1 MPVGKFCANKVLNS
15 SLGFKFW
22 ARGIVLQDLNRRISF
37 CTSHFSSDST
47 KCKADGR
54 CYDFK
59 LEFKTQVIYTD
70 KMLSSNALS
79 VFILHHYLN
88 GLGDIN
94 LCSIQDIMRASEPAK
109 KKYKKV
115 CEDFPNL
122 AILTKSA
129 TTSKVQFNFG
139 HATVRNKYLEESV
152 VSLP

>member
-1 MPVGKFCANKVLNS
+1 M
-15 SLGFKFW
+15 
-22 ARGIVLQDLNRRISF
+22 
-37 CTSHFSSDST
+37 T
-47 KCKADGR
+47 K
-54 CYDFK
+54 
-59 LEFKTQVIYTD
+59 T
-70 KMLSSNALS
+70 MLSTNALS
-79 VFILHHYLN
+79 IFILHHHQKGICN
-88 GLGDIN
+88 NNIR
-94 LCSIQDIMRASEPAK
+94 SIQDIMRASEPAK